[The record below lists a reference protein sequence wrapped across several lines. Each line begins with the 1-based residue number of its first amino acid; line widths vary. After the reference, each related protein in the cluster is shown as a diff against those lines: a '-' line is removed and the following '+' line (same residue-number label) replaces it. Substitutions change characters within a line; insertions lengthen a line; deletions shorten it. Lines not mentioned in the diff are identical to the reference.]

1 MAMGYV
7 RDSLG
12 ANEAIH
18 YIAHFHWIRY
28 ALPYGVLLLA
38 ILVSAFTYDAAY
50 PLLMLGPVAVGVVL
64 FIAMMVPIWTTEIG
78 VTSQRLIYKR
88 GLIQRETQEMQLRSV
103 EQVSLEQD
111 VLGRILGYGWLE
123 IHGTGEEE
131 IILPAIGDPI
141 AMRRAL
147 QEALGQIQGN
157 AARVDDDTLA
167 QSA

>member
-1 MAMGYV
+1 MGYV

-28 ALPYGVLLLA
+28 ALAYGVLA
-38 ILVSAFTYDAAY
+38 IAIIVSVLSYDATY
-50 PLLMLGPVAVGVVL
+50 PLLALVPAAVGILLFVV
-64 FIAMMVPIWTTEIG
+64 MMVPIWTTEIG
-78 VTSQRLIYKR
+78 VTSQRVIYKR

-103 EQVSLEQD
+103 EQVSLDQD
-111 VLGRILGYGWLE
+111 VLARILGYGWLE
-123 IHGTGEEE
+123 IHGTGEEVM
-131 IILPAIGDPI
+131 ILPAIGDPV

-157 AARVDDDTLA
+157 AAEVADETLA

>member
-1 MAMGYV
+1 MGYV

-18 YIAHFHWIRY
+18 YIAHFHWIRH
-28 ALPYGVLLLA
+28 ALAYGVLA
-38 ILVSAFTYDAAY
+38 IAIIVSVLSYDATY
-50 PLLMLGPVAVGVVL
+50 PLLALVPAAVGIFLFVV
-64 FIAMMVPIWTTEIG
+64 MMVPIWTTEIG
-78 VTSQRLIYKR
+78 VTSQRVIYKR

-103 EQVSLEQD
+103 EQVSLDQD

-123 IHGTGEEE
+123 IHGTGEEV
-131 IILPAIGDPI
+131 IILPAIGDPV

-157 AARVDDDTLA
+157 AAQVAEETLA

>member
-1 MAMGYV
+1 MGYI
-7 RDSLG
+7 RNSLG

-28 ALPYGVLLLA
+28 ALAYGVLA
-38 ILVSAFTYDAAY
+38 IAIIISVLSYDATY
-50 PLLMLGPVAVGVVL
+50 PLLALVPAGVGIVV
-64 FIAMMVPIWTTEIG
+64 FVAMMAPIWTTEIG

-103 EQVSLEQD
+103 EQVSLDQD

-123 IHGTGEEE
+123 IHGTGDEEM
-131 IILPAIGDPI
+131 ILPAIGDPV

-157 AARVDDDTLA
+157 AAQVAEETLA

>member
-1 MAMGYV
+1 MGYI

-28 ALPYGVLLLA
+28 ALAYGVLA
-38 ILVSAFTYDAAY
+38 IAIIVSVLSYDATY
-50 PLLMLGPVAVGVVL
+50 PLLALVPAGVGIFLFVV
-64 FIAMMVPIWTTEIG
+64 MMVPIWTTEIG
-78 VTSQRLIYKR
+78 VTSQRVIYKR

-103 EQVSLEQD
+103 EQVSFDQD
-111 VLGRILGYGWLE
+111 VLGRIFGYGWLE
-123 IHGTGEEE
+123 IHGTGEEV
-131 IILPAIGDPI
+131 ITLPAIGDPV

-157 AARVDDDTLA
+157 AEQVAEETLA

>member
-1 MAMGYV
+1 MGYI

-28 ALPYGVLLLA
+28 ALAYGVLA
-38 ILVSAFTYDAAY
+38 IAIIISVLSYDATY
-50 PLLMLGPVAVGVVL
+50 PLLALVPAGVGIFLFVV
-64 FIAMMVPIWTTEIG
+64 MMVPIWTTEIG
-78 VTSQRLIYKR
+78 VTSQRVIYKR
-88 GLIQRETQEMQLRSV
+88 GMIQRETQEMQLRSV
-103 EQVSLEQD
+103 EQVSFDQD
-111 VLGRILGYGWLE
+111 VLGRIFGYGWLE
-123 IHGTGEEE
+123 IHGTGEEV
-131 IILPAIGDPI
+131 IVLPAIGDPV

-157 AARVDDDTLA
+157 AAEVADETLA